1 MADKIIY
8 NIVNMSSQEDTLMEI
23 TSLEEASVIIKQL
36 EEANK
41 NRYLAIPQGE
51 TDEEDPYEFYN
62 MY

>member
-8 NIVNMSSQEDTLMEI
+8 NIVNMSSQEDTLMET
-23 TSLEEASVIIKQL
+23 TSLEEASIIIKQL

-51 TDEEDPYEFYN
+51 TDEEDPYEFYS

>member
-1 MADKIIY
+1 MANKIIN
-8 NIVNMSSQEDTLMEI
+8 NIANMSSQEDTLMET

-41 NRYLAIPQGE
+41 NRYLAIPQGG
-51 TDEEDPYEFYN
+51 TDEEDPYEFYS